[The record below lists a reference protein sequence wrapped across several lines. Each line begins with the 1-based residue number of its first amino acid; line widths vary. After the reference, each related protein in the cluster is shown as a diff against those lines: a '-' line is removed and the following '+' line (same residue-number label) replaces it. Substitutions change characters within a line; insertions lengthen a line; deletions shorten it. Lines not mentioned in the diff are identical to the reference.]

1 MGVGLGK
8 VLVLGDDTRSFLAV
22 VRSLGRAG
30 IEVHA
35 APADFSAPALAS
47 AFLKAVHYLPF
58 WAAGDA
64 EWLAAF
70 EALLRAERFDLVIPC
85 SEPSLLP
92 MQKHRARLE
101 RLSCLA
107 IPDDRS
113 IAVLFDK
120 HATRELASSL
130 GIPVAPGHL
139 ACPTDTAPALMQ
151 ALGSPVVVKPR
162 RSYALETL
170 GVRGRVRVA
179 GTAAALAALLPGLE
193 PGEFVLEGF
202 VPGHGVGVSLL
213 ASGGRVL
220 QAFEHHRVRENEAG
234 SYYRVSAPLTPA
246 LEQASAAMV
255 AALGYTGVAM
265 FEFRVDPAGGGW
277 VLLEVN
283 ARPWGSMPLPVS
295 LGVDFPLRWY
305 RLLVEGVETP
315 PVPYPA
321 GVFGRNLV
329 PDLRSTLSDLKAA
342 RKAPLRLLALGA
354 ARTAELARLI
364 TGRDRHDALVQDD
377 PRPAWR
383 EAVEAG
389 RAAAARAS
397 RGIGSA
403 RRDRARTLRVLR
415 RAVAGRAPEEIR
427 VAVVCQGNICRSP
440 FAAALLRDRLAS
452 VLPGVEVRSFGML
465 PMPGRPTPE
474 YGQES
479 ARAYGIDLSPHRSQ
493 HLGAEAA
500 QATALFVV
508 FDAVNRRAILQRYP
522 GVAAPLL
529 RLGDFAPGVGE
540 INDPIDRDRPFYEA
554 TYAAIARAV
563 DGLAEALERFLARP
577 G

>member
-364 TGRDRHDALVQDD
+364 TGRDR
-377 PRPAWR
+377 
-383 EAVEAG
+383 
-389 RAAAARAS
+389 
-397 RGIGSA
+397 
-403 RRDRARTLRVLR
+403 
-415 RAVAGRAPEEIR
+415 
-427 VAVVCQGNICRSP
+427 
-440 FAAALLRDRLAS
+440 LAS